1 MGAKG
6 HGDARPSHHHPPSA
20 LDEFLRLFLTSL
32 ASRPDG
38 YRPAA
43 DGAALAAEHGWPE
56 AFSQAMFD
64 SAFGRRLI
72 EPYQPRPK
80 LVRWR
85 ISRRGREWLADAT
98 TAEPPVAQ
106 STT

>member
-1 MGAKG
+1 MSTEEVRTTRLNR
-6 HGDARPSHHHPPSA
+6 DRPPSA
-20 LDEFLRLFLTSL
+20 LDEFLRPFLVSL

-38 YRPAA
+38 YRPAM

-85 ISRRGREWLADAT
+85 VSRRGREWLADAS
-98 TAEPPVAQ
+98 TAEPPVVGAA
-106 STT
+106 T